1 MKKCS
6 KCQCANDD
14 EAKYCRQ
21 CGNVFS
27 TLPWWKELDMIPVRD
42 YKLKNSKPSRIF
54 CYLLSIPCLLFV
66 IGFVSFWSQI
76 IFHGLVERSTRI
88 VISPILGVLFGLI
101 FMYFYFKNFSKYCFR
116 NHLRKRRKELLD
128 SDFIEA
134 EKDTQYSIFSRGTKD
149 RHMFGLFDN
158 KKVKVILTPKYESL
172 HRDENGNYLR
182 ATLQGKEYLVDLKG
196 NTYEV

>member
-76 IFHGLVERSTRI
+76 IFHRLVERSTRI

-101 FMYFYFKNFSKYCFR
+101 FLYFYFKNFSKYCFR

-134 EKDTQYSIFSRGTKD
+134 EKDTQY
-149 RHMFGLFDN
+149 
-158 KKVKVILTPKYESL
+158 
-172 HRDENGNYLR
+172 
-182 ATLQGKEYLVDLKG
+182 
-196 NTYEV
+196 